1 MSKKAQFS
9 YEFDKNLSPDYMAG
23 IREIYSTV
31 DYGPKVIYKNASRY
45 KNLRT
50 IQDPLT
56 NKIHHESWDRQYIR
70 TSSED
75 GYFTVTNV
83 EIGRLDIIS
92 TRYYGTPRF
101 WWVIAMA
108 NNIIDPFDV
117 PLGTTLRIPL
127 KQSLYL
133 AGGVLSG

>member
-9 YEFDKNLSPDYMAG
+9 TEFDSNLSPDYLAG
-23 IREIYSTV
+23 MREIFSTV
-31 DYGPKVIYKNASRY
+31 EYGSKVVYKNASRY
-45 KNLRT
+45 KNQRT
-50 IQDPLT
+50 IKDILT
-56 NKIHHESWDRQYIR
+56 NKIHHESWDKQFIR
-70 TSSED
+70 VSSED
-75 GYFTVTNV
+75 SYFTVTNV

-92 TRYYGTPRF
+92 ARFYGTPRF

-117 PLGTTLRIPL
+117 PLGTTLRIPV

-133 AGGVLSG
+133 IGGVLSG

>member
-9 YEFDKNLSPDYMAG
+9 TDFDKNLSPDYLAG
-23 IREIYSTV
+23 IREIYSTIT
-31 DYGPKVIYKNASRY
+31 YEPKVIYSNASRY
-45 KNLRT
+45 RNQRT
-50 IQDPLT
+50 IRDNITKKL
-56 NKIHHESWDRQYIR
+56 HHESWDKQYIR
-70 TSSED
+70 ISPED
-75 GYFTVTNV
+75 SYFTVTNV

-92 TRYYGTPRF
+92 ARFYGTPRF

-108 NNIIDPFDV
+108 NGIIDPFDV
-117 PLGTTLRIPL
+117 PLGMTLRIPV

>member
-9 YEFDKNLSPDYMAG
+9 TEFDSNLSPDYLAG
-23 IREIYSTV
+23 MREIYSTV
-31 DYGPKVIYKNASRY
+31 EYGPKVVYKNASRY
-45 KNLRT
+45 KNQRT
-50 IQDPLT
+50 IKDILT
-56 NKIHHESWDRQYIR
+56 NKIHHESWDKQFIR
-70 TSSED
+70 VSSED
-75 GYFTVTNV
+75 SYFTVTNV

-92 TRYYGTPRF
+92 ARFYGTPRF

-117 PLGTTLRIPL
+117 PLGTTLRIPV

-133 AGGVLSG
+133 IGGVLSG

>member
-9 YEFDKNLSPDYMAG
+9 TDFDKNLSPDYLAG
-23 IREIYSTV
+23 IREVYSTV
-31 DYGPKVIYKNASRY
+31 EYLPKIVYKNASRY
-45 KNLRT
+45 KNLLT
-50 IQDPLT
+50 IQDKLT
-56 NKIHHESWDRQYIR
+56 NKIHHESWDKQIVM
-70 TSSED
+70 TTPED
-75 GYFTVTNV
+75 SYFTVTNV
-83 EIGRLDIIS
+83 EEGRLDIIAS
-92 TRYYGTPRF
+92 RFYGTPRF

-117 PLGTTLRIPL
+117 PVGVTLRIPL